1 MGPGQLLLVAI
12 VASLLLVATNR
23 YVKQQREEL
32 KNLEPPASL
41 DAVGT
46 WEAEVLA
53 AEQAAAAATE
63 GAAQEPPEGLPD
75 ELSEQP
81 PEESPEKSP
90 EEPPGEAGR
99 SSY

>member
-1 MGPGQLLLVAI
+1 MSTMGPAELLLVAI
-12 VASLLLVATNR
+12 VAAVLLVATNR

-41 DAVGT
+41 EAVGT

-53 AEQAAAAATE
+53 AEQAA
-63 GAAQEPPEGLPD
+63 Q
-75 ELSEQP
+75 QP
-81 PEESPEKSP
+81 PEESPEKPP

>member
-1 MGPGQLLLVAI
+1 MSTMGPAELLLVAI
-12 VASLLLVATNR
+12 VAAVLLVATNR

-53 AEQAAAAATE
+53 AEQARAAAE
-63 GAAQEPPEGLPD
+63 QAAQ
-75 ELSEQP
+75 QP